1 MTRETKIGL
10 LVGLAFIIVIG
21 ILLSDH
27 MTSTTAPLVADM
39 TETYPTV
46 RKGATVPGQGEVTKP
61 RIDTRGSTEPDVP
74 VIIESRPEPR
84 GGAQVEIRP
93 PAVDRGALEPH
104 VVDRG
109 SLGGS
114 LGQDAPPIFT
124 PPIISQTPRPEV
136 SHEGFRIPEG
146 LEDHIETPNTNRGP
160 EVVLTPDDQKT
171 TTETLAVKQYKV
183 QDGDTISKIARKM
196 LGSDS
201 KANREAIAKAN
212 PGMKDPHK
220 IIAGQSIN
228 VPASAPAPAPVA
240 SNEPKANIATP
251 GQVGAQVIPPTTP
264 VVVVPEEKVY
274 TTKPDDTLWR
284 IAIEQCGGP
293 GMVKQLKELNKDVL
307 KGGDRIKPNMKLK
320 LPPKPQVASAT

>member
-61 RIDTRGSTEPDVP
+61 RIDTRGSSEPDVP
-74 VIIESRPEPR
+74 VIIESRPER
-84 GGAQVEIRP
+84 SGVQVEIRP
-93 PAVDRGALEPH
+93 PAADRGAVEPH

-114 LGQDAPPIFT
+114 LGQDPSPIFT
-124 PPIISQTPRPEV
+124 PPITSQTPRPEG
-136 SHEGFRIPEG
+136 SHGGFRVPEG

-160 EVVLTPDDQKT
+160 EIVVIPEIPTTP
-171 TTETLAVKQYKV
+171 ETLAVKAYKV

-228 VPASAPAPAPVA
+228 VPANPPAPAQQA
-240 SNEPKANIATP
+240 SNEPKANTTT
-251 GQVGAQVIPPTTP
+251 GQVESQVTPPAAP
-264 VVVVPEEKVY
+264 VVVAQEEKIY

-320 LPPKPQVASAT
+320 LPPKQQMASAT